1 MMGLYTFLKKKML
14 VSNILWVCL
23 VALFVGLSIEA
34 KGQGYQ
40 LTLISRDGNVNRSIC
55 YNCVID
61 IEGSIGCNEFRITDG
76 TTDLTINVSGGSL
89 SFSNGYVTG
98 NDQYNEGGEANNR
111 LLLYYKDNN
120 WYLENLNKGSFYWN
134 WSDESYSSYVSGKLS
149 SAQDPNGG
157 SGGGGGGT
165 SAPTITNVPTPSA
178 QCAANQINIST
189 PSVDYHGSSANGSCW
204 QYNNN
209 NQWNDIISSTRL
221 SVGTYQVRYIARNSN
236 GQTTTSDQRTLTIND
251 KPTINTSTIST
262 PSAGSTLASVSIL
275 VSENGST
282 VTNRVWK
289 RDGNTVDANSLT
301 FQAGQTYNLTYEV
314 TNGCGTSSQNYS
326 VTIPSNGGQAPTI
339 NTTSLSI
346 TPGMNLSEVHID
358 VDLHGCTEVNHH
370 WKVDGIDIDQYDN
383 YVFQANHTYSIYY
396 EITSSCG
403 TSSKT
408 FNILTGS
415 GGGSA
420 GAPHHV
426 ISKSGDQNGQKRSLT
441 SVNSS
446 CYSSDQTDVL
456 FTGDWRL
463 EDEQNNKIALTAEF
477 EFGVWG
483 SSSLLYGNSYAN
495 GREGDYIYP
504 ALQNCGWNHPSHDP
518 SNYCSSYSGTTYTL
532 YIYKR
537 DGVWYASEDESKCQA
552 AGGSTLSIT
561 PNTAQ
566 KVACDDITF
575 LASESSNSLEWYY
588 GTTLLSNG
596 DGITINGNRL
606 TISPSYVYTNDNA
619 DVYAK
624 NGDVESNKVAVSKSE
639 IVLRTNSN
647 ENVTLTRYTNSRCP
661 GMCAYMF
668 NFNQINNFWTQWWFE
683 KDGEK
688 LSIAV
693 APDCHSDIK
702 LESNGNFKEI
712 ERSKFTSG
720 YVYYDNGWKFSNED
734 PCRCLTLSV
743 NNTAS
748 VCGDPIITLD
758 NICPDITNWVWQRSD
773 DRNNWTSV
781 QNNGT
786 TLSVTNINNTI
797 YFRVVSGNEISN
809 VVSVVDDGVVIGQS
823 GNPYNTYSLTPL
835 SGCSVC
841 AFTIPLNGS
850 VYLVNNDDWYLRT
863 VSGSIL
869 DVVIDSDASF
879 VTKKGNE
886 TFYGI
891 NSGDSNARFYSNI
904 YLYEDGGVWHLTTK
918 NPCHCITVDIAGDI
932 SCENMTLQMTKACS
946 HDDVREYKWYRW
958 DGSNWIDMGR
968 NQASVSVSSNDLNGS
983 KYVKAAYSYGDN
995 NTWIYSEPIE
1005 VPYLP
1010 FELTSVYN
1018 VPSLV
1023 NVTSGAELEVSQI
1036 KPLCCNNYEITVRKT
1051 GNHGDWDGWAYLH
1064 AEGYEFFYAG
1074 ENNTNLDFKFV
1085 NNSGANI
1092 HYWEVLAV
1100 NSSLA
1105 NHKFYIYIDKA
1116 NKRIFVSSYNDERVI
1131 GFDVEN
1137 ADNFPCDN
1145 LNLSLVTEP
1154 CSTVKYQ
1161 WYANVDG
1168 NIRDI
1173 PGATGK
1179 TLTVTKEM
1187 YETYEYTNVYG
1198 IKVGGN
1204 DWDQYNTNYR
1214 QRDVNFGWMIP
1225 TPSITGSNGVSISKI
1240 VTLCC
1245 DANGGKLHRV
1255 DYSGTGHIQFNG
1267 YTHVRINNDETG
1279 FETTTDGVDVNN
1291 ATGTLYV
1298 YVTGDKAFWSTNR
1311 PESYV
1316 VLNITENVCNICS
1329 GEAKSVNVS
1338 VNYSYNNSN
1347 DGDFKNAFGLQNPT
1361 FIWEGSNN
1369 GYDWTVIAGATGSTL
1384 SGEVIDTY
1392 KQFRVSLPMGCETLS
1407 TKTTIDCGPTY
1418 PSVTI
1423 SGTLRKCQTGTLSS
1437 TIKNLSN
1444 ITCSYTLE
1452 LQESED
1458 ENIWT
1463 TVKSTDYSVSGNI
1476 ITIDNVSSTYY
1487 RYVMNVNGNMF
1498 YSNSIKSR
1506 DVVGVDLKVSYN
1518 KSLVYGLGRVENVE
1532 FVVMPSDVVGY
1543 WEKLEN
1549 GVWVSADGL
1558 PNISGAKTTK
1568 LDYKITDNNHK
1579 AIFRFF
1585 ATEKCTRSEAVE
1597 LKINEI
1603 DPVCAS
1609 EGSIIISFNGMN
1621 AGQFAAHKSDTDPY
1635 MFIHPKDSKCY
1646 DNFPQNMHNSH
1657 AYQTGDG
1664 RVTYLGI
1671 EDCSRIGKPTFPTAM
1686 ENVFEQN
1693 NAYYITNRNAMV
1705 QNGGP
1710 DAVIPPS
1717 YFDNDMYYLWWHG
1730 GATYQSHQDVT
1741 LPKIYPMMGI
1751 QYPSEIASGATG
1763 KISVRFWLITD
1774 GLEGE
1779 NPCHFG
1785 FFSDRH
1791 GSKTVASDGTLIS
1804 TLEENPFYNQNCT
1817 LTCEATGQTWNM
1829 AVNNSMMV
1837 NGNNNDCLTEVKV
1850 ADAQPGW
1857 YTMTAEFVMDG
1868 MLTGNDCPVFYP
1880 MVLPYSDKVGVAVEY
1895 LLTDMHEVNGHEVQN
1910 LPVKPSI
1917 CISAESACTSDAVSL
1932 FVKDL
1937 DNLGASVQNV
1947 TIRWY
1952 DEADP
1957 NRVLKTQ
1964 NIGDIAGNGVARF
1977 DTLFP
1982 EGVSYVTYR
1991 CEVELTGNNGQK
2003 FNYKNYVQVGR
2014 DSKCYDC
2021 VYIGEDIENVVY
2033 TKETEI
2039 KVLTSNVDLP
2049 FGVQYVWQWSDKRYN
2064 SESKWIDIPSDRYT
2078 LVDGGLGIKI
2088 NLKKEDFENHPYI
2101 RVVVKENNDETH
2113 CSSNAIHLS
2122 PMETKCSWEIK
2133 GVEMINPQEYEVK
2146 FADKYRI
2153 VFHVENNENW
2163 IDDAPSFT
2171 MKDIQDETVKNIVCV
2186 DKDID
2191 GNWYYD
2197 VQAVSDY
2204 EFTITQFCT
2213 DFSVKDPNY
2222 KSIIVRA
2229 IRECQ
2234 SATGSVTRVW
2244 YDDFGRFYNPSNTP
2258 YPTITPNGEG
2268 GYNFSSTTSINPD
2281 MGFDSYIREI
2291 EIDGIITPSPVY
2303 TTDEHA
2309 FAKDQTGALTNEVV
2323 YVTEMNEGCWG
2334 GGIDVVKHHVN
2345 DGSYAIVYN
2354 AAMGSCV
2361 DWGVMTEDHTP
2372 NEEHGGMLFINMP
2385 PSGGTVYSGNFK
2397 TKCREAVAIVSCY
2410 VANAN
2415 QKDGKIPCN
2424 VTFNVKDASGTVLA
2438 TYHSGDIFSRYQS
2451 DPAYQEN
2458 PWTHLTFRV
2467 PLAASYQA
2475 EYYNYTF
2482 EIVSKAV
2489 NTTEGNDF
2497 LFDDVEIFVCEPDVT
2512 ISSEDKVT
2520 HEQEIDLCDPN
2531 PLSARVYAVPE
2542 VSFCNFFP
2550 DMEDLKVKWQMWTGG
2565 ESQIGEWVD
2574 VFTSEGENG
2583 RALKSTT
2590 SASGQC
2596 QDKYS
2601 YFYPLGQVG
2610 DYRLRVIVAEENV
2623 LQSVMADLDQYK
2635 NVLEPGDNWP
2645 DVTCNLL
2652 YAHSSDFW
2660 VHVHESREQIDTV
2673 LYACPGET
2681 VTLVERLP
2689 DGYQCEWQ
2697 DINGNVLKSESSSIG
2712 DGDRD
2717 VSFEFVKNSTVDKVV
2732 FIASPGHYN
2741 TDPDKRVCPRSTNFT
2756 VNIPQTVK
2764 IECSA
2769 QSVNLACQ
2777 ADFEKSEGATIL
2789 LSPPQIP
2796 FCVPDAQTSL
2806 SVVSVRNGAVEY
2818 KDKVTKTANGD
2829 WYISGIKTKGEYVFT
2844 WEASAWKGV
2853 EGTPTYKNYGS
2864 VQSTCTATFDYHS
2877 LPNVTVSHDTA
2888 ICPKFD
2894 NEVNVNVTPAGDY
2907 SFVYEVENVT
2917 YATPSPDSPNVALF
2931 NPQNCTGPAP
2941 FKVIVTDNA
2950 TGCSVLKDTT
2960 LDVDGNIFVT
2970 YNNAKNPFTVIG
2982 DSCEFSVPNFI
2993 NPSEAEKTK
3002 YGVDSLYQYLTATSG
3017 CGLGITYTQTPEP
3030 GTKFTD
3036 SETVTITASN
3046 ECGGKS
3052 SISFVLNTNMPTS
3065 QPELEFVD
3073 GACPND
3079 NRIVRITGWT
3089 TSTDSLDV
3097 FRKPMDEESPM
3108 IRVTPATTI
3117 VGDELTFELDFEY
3130 DYLVRMTHVPAGCST
3145 DFDYKGK
3152 IRPGYDIELLKDSLF
3167 ECDPSITIK
3176 AMGIVKDNTIAYD
3189 NVSWQYTTDTTDE
3202 RQNPLVKW

>member
-14 VSNILWVCL
+14 VSNVLWVCL

-34 KGQGYQ
+34 KAVIPNYIVGTNTNGNSPDTTYLQSTDHTGCFKMTKPADNVAWKYQ
-40 LTLISRDGNVNRSIC
+40 NTNSVFTADGESI
-55 YNCVID
+55 
-61 IEGSIGCNEFRITDG
+61 
-76 TTDLTINVSGGSL
+76 
-89 SFSNGYVTG
+89 VT
-98 NDQYNEGGEANNR
+98 
-111 LLLYYKDNN
+111 
-120 WYLENLNKGSFYWN
+120 LENKYSPYSGNPQGTGYYYYNGSQWN
-134 WSDESYSSYVSGKLS
+134 YSTDVSNCENS
-149 SAQDPNGG
+149 VDPNGG
-157 SGGGGGGT
+157 GGGSSTWSVDISGCVFPSITAGNALDLSSVTGVVVKKDGTTQSSGFAGEWKLCDGSDLPSNTNAQTYSVKYVLTSGGTAESGCRDIEVSAGGT

-209 NQWNDIISSTRL
+209 NQWYDITSSTRL
-221 SVGTYQVRYIARNSN
+221 SVGTHQVRYIARNSN

-289 RDGNTVDANSLT
+289 RDGNTVDANNLI

-326 VTIPSNGGQAPTI
+326 VTIPSNGGQSPTI
-339 NTTSLSI
+339 NTSTLSVS
-346 TPGMNLSEVHID
+346 PGMKLSEIQID
-358 VDLHGCTEVNHH
+358 VDLHGCTEVSHR
-370 WKVDGIDIDQYDN
+370 WRVDGNYENDD
-383 YVFQANHTYSIYY
+383 YVFIANHTYTLYY

-403 TSSKT
+403 TSSRT
-408 FNILTGS
+408 YNNVITGS
-415 GGGSA
+415 GSGS
-420 GAPHHV
+420 
-426 ISKSGDQNGQKRSLT
+426 
-441 SVNSS
+441 
-446 CYSSDQTDVL
+446 
-456 FTGDWRL
+456 
-463 EDEQNNKIALTAEF
+463 
-477 EFGVWG
+477 G
-483 SSSLLYGNSYAN
+483 SSSYHIRCTSGEYGNNGGTIIDLNETSDCYYTELTTPLLYSDWQLEDANNNVISTTTEFSFNIWNNQNQLYSNSSAVSHSPLQHCGWDRTNSYTS
-495 GREGDYIYP
+495 
-504 ALQNCGWNHPSHDP
+504 NCT
-518 SNYCSSYSGTTYTL
+518 SYSGPYFTL
-532 YIYKR
+532 FIYQKN
-537 DGVWYASEDESKCQA
+537 GVWYASETCD
-552 AGGSTLSIT
+552 GVIPVILSIT

-566 KVACDDITF
+566 KVDCDNITF
-575 LASESSNSLEWYY
+575 LASESSSSIEWYY

-647 ENVTLTRYTNSRCP
+647 ENVTLTRYTNNQCP
-661 GMCAYMF
+661 DMCAYKF
-668 NFNQINNFWTQWWFE
+668 DFNQIYNFWTQWWFE

-712 ERSKFTSG
+712 DRSKFTSG

-823 GNPYNTYSLTPL
+823 GNAYNTYSLTPL

-850 VYLVNNDDWYLRT
+850 VYLVNNDDWCLRT

-879 VTKKGNE
+879 VRKKGNE

-891 NSGDSNARFYSNI
+891 NSGDSNAKFYSNI

-1074 ENNTNLDFKFV
+1074 ENNANLDFKFV

-1137 ADNFPCDN
+1137 ADNFPCED
-1145 LNLSLVTEP
+1145 LNLSLATEP

-1329 GEAKSVNVS
+1329 GGGKSITVNVD
-1338 VNYSYNNSN
+1338 YSYNNSN
-1347 DGDFKNAFGLQNPT
+1347 DGDFRSSFGLQNPT
-1361 FIWEGSNN
+1361 FTWEGSNN
-1369 GYDWTVIAGATGSTL
+1369 GYDWTVITGSTGSTL
-1384 SGEVIDTY
+1384 SGDAIDTY
-1392 KQFRVSLPMGCETLS
+1392 QQFRVSLPMGCETLS

-1506 DVVGVDLKVSYN
+1506 DDVGVDLKVSYN
-1518 KSLVYGLGRVENVE
+1518 KSLVYGVEYVNEVE
-1532 FVVMPSDVVGY
+1532 FVVIPSDVIGY
-1543 WEKLEN
+1543 WEKLED
-1549 GVWVSADGL
+1549 GVWKDARELDH
-1558 PNISGAKTTK
+1558 ISGAGTTK
-1568 LDYKITDNNHK
+1568 LKYTITDNNHK
-1579 AIFRFF
+1579 AVFRFF

-1609 EGSIIISFNGMN
+1609 EGSIIFSFNGMN

-1635 MFIHPKDSKCY
+1635 MFIRPQDSRCY
-1646 DNFPQNMHNSH
+1646 DDFPPNMHNSVR
-1657 AYQTGDG
+1657 YSTGENDISKKF
-1664 RVTYLGI
+1664 TYLGI
-1671 EDCSRIGKPTFPTAM
+1671 ERCGRVGGGENVVLFPTAQA
-1686 ENVFEQN
+1686 NPFGKK
-1693 NAYYITNRNAMV
+1693 NAYYIVNRNAMV
-1705 QNGGP
+1705 QYGGD

-1730 GATYQSHQDVT
+1730 GDTYQSKHGVS

-1763 KISVRFWLITD
+1763 KISVRFWLVTD

-1785 FFSDRH
+1785 FCSDRH
-1791 GSKTVASDGTLIS
+1791 GSNTVDANGALIS
-1804 TLEENPFYNQNCT
+1804 NIEENPFYNQNCT
-1817 LTCEATGQTWNM
+1817 LTCEATGQTWDM
-1829 AVNNSMMV
+1829 EVNNSMMA
-1837 NGNNNDCLTEVKV
+1837 NDNNNDCLTEVKV

-1857 YTMTAEFVMDG
+1857 YTMTAEFKMEG

-1895 LLTDMHEVNGHEVQN
+1895 LLTDMHEVNGQEIQN
-1910 LPVKPSI
+1910 MPVKPSI
-1917 CISAESACTSDAVSL
+1917 CISAETACTSDAVSL

-1952 DEADP
+1952 DESNP
-1957 NRVLKTQ
+1957 NTAIHTQ
-1964 NIGDIAGNGVARF
+1964 DINDIAGNGVARF
-1977 DTLFP
+1977 DTQFP

-1991 CEVELTGNNGQK
+1991 CEVELTGNNGQM

-2014 DSKCYDC
+2014 DSRCYDC
-2021 VYIGEDIENVVY
+2021 VYIGEDLENVVY

-2078 LVDGGLGIKI
+2078 LVDGGMGIK
-2088 NLKKEDFENHPYI
+2088 LKLEKEDFETHPYI
-2101 RVVVKENNDETH
+2101 RVVVKENDNETH

-2122 PMETKCSWEIK
+2122 PMETKCSWEIN

-2186 DKDID
+2186 DKDIN

-2309 FAKDQTGALTNEVV
+2309 FAKDQTGALTNKVV

-2334 GGIDVVKHHVN
+2334 GGTAVVNHHVN

-2361 DWGVMTEDHTP
+2361 DWGVMTNDHTSDD
-2372 NEEHGGMLFINMP
+2372 EHGGMLFINMP

-2424 VTFNVKDASGTVLA
+2424 VTFKIINQAGDTLA
-2438 TYHSGDIFSRYQS
+2438 RYHSGDIFSRYQS

-2574 VFTSEGENG
+2574 VFTSEGDNG
-2583 RALKSTT
+2583 RVLKSTT
-2590 SASGQC
+2590 SAIAQC
-2596 QDKYS
+2596 QDKYT

-2623 LQSVMADLDQYK
+2623 LQSVMADMEQYK

-2645 DVTCNLL
+2645 AITCNEL

-2681 VTLVERLP
+2681 VTLVERLL

-2717 VSFEFVKNSTVDKVV
+2717 V
-2732 FIASPGHYN
+2732 
-2741 TDPDKRVCPRSTNFT
+2741 
-2756 VNIPQTVK
+2756 
-2764 IECSA
+2764 
-2769 QSVNLACQ
+2769 
-2777 ADFEKSEGATIL
+2777 
-2789 LSPPQIP
+2789 
-2796 FCVPDAQTSL
+2796 
-2806 SVVSVRNGAVEY
+2806 
-2818 KDKVTKTANGD
+2818 
-2829 WYISGIKTKGEYVFT
+2829 
-2844 WEASAWKGV
+2844 
-2853 EGTPTYKNYGS
+2853 
-2864 VQSTCTATFDYHS
+2864 
-2877 LPNVTVSHDTA
+2877 
-2888 ICPKFD
+2888 
-2894 NEVNVNVTPAGDY
+2894 
-2907 SFVYEVENVT
+2907 
-2917 YATPSPDSPNVALF
+2917 
-2931 NPQNCTGPAP
+2931 
-2941 FKVIVTDNA
+2941 
-2950 TGCSVLKDTT
+2950 
-2960 LDVDGNIFVT
+2960 
-2970 YNNAKNPFTVIG
+2970 
-2982 DSCEFSVPNFI
+2982 
-2993 NPSEAEKTK
+2993 
-3002 YGVDSLYQYLTATSG
+3002 
-3017 CGLGITYTQTPEP
+3017 
-3030 GTKFTD
+3030 
-3036 SETVTITASN
+3036 
-3046 ECGGKS
+3046 
-3052 SISFVLNTNMPTS
+3052 
-3065 QPELEFVD
+3065 
-3073 GACPND
+3073 
-3079 NRIVRITGWT
+3079 
-3089 TSTDSLDV
+3089 
-3097 FRKPMDEESPM
+3097 
-3108 IRVTPATTI
+3108 
-3117 VGDELTFELDFEY
+3117 
-3130 DYLVRMTHVPAGCST
+3130 
-3145 DFDYKGK
+3145 
-3152 IRPGYDIELLKDSLF
+3152 
-3167 ECDPSITIK
+3167 
-3176 AMGIVKDNTIAYD
+3176 
-3189 NVSWQYTTDTTDE
+3189 
-3202 RQNPLVKW
+3202 